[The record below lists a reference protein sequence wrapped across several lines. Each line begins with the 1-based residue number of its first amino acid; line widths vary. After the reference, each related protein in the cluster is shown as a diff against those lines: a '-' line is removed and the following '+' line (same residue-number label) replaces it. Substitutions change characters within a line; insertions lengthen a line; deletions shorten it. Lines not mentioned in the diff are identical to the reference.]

1 MRLPRFRDI
10 LKEKDQLAVY
20 EHSINES
27 MLVSGPPGSGK
38 TSMAIWR
45 ALTLVSEEH
54 KQSVVL
60 ITRGRLLTAIASHLG
75 KEQSA
80 RIETNTMHSFV
91 SSDFGNRF
99 GNIVPKLPQGGGF
112 DWNWDAIIANYE
124 RANVVP
130 VLDHLIIDE
139 GQNLPLKFFEW
150 AIRFGS
156 KKISIFADE
165 HQTTMRDGASVGEIS
180 KLGFPDVYTLLHN
193 HRNTANISK
202 VVGHFHVNRVVP
214 QAMPSRGA
222 GDVPYVL
229 TLNNWDTFADA
240 VANRVLNRRE
250 SVGVICFTVAD
261 VGHMTQLLTNR
272 LKGQRVDW
280 YTKEKG
286 TGDEFGI
293 QMRDHGVTV
302 LSSESAIGLEFDTM
316 FLQDLDR
323 SLPTDSPIKSRRLYM
338 LCARARDT
346 LVLVNGPQGLS
357 QRQLDSL
364 PKPPILT
371 R

>member
-1 MRLPRFRDI
+1 MKLPRFRDVV
-10 LKEKDQLAVY
+10 KEKDQLAVY
-20 EHSINES
+20 EHSPYES

-45 ALTLVSEEH
+45 ALTLVDDEH
-54 KQSVVL
+54 KLSVVL

-91 SSDFGNRF
+91 SSDFGVRF
-99 GNIVPKLPQGGGF
+99 GGLVPKLPYGGGYNW
-112 DWNWDAIIANYE
+112 DWDAIIVNYE
-124 RANVVP
+124 RAKVVP
-130 VLDHLIIDE
+130 TLDHLIIDE
-139 GQNLPLKFFEW
+139 AQNLPLKFFEW

-165 HQTTMRDGASVGEIS
+165 HQTTLSSGASVGDIS

-214 QAMPSRGA
+214 QAMPIRGN

-229 TLNNWDTFADA
+229 TVNNWETFADA

-250 SVGVICFTVAD
+250 SVGVICYGTAD
-261 VGHMTQLLTNR
+261 VEHMTQLLESR

-280 YTKEKG
+280 YTNEKAA
-286 TGDEFGI
+286 GDEFGI
-293 QMRDHGVTV
+293 QMREYGVTV
-302 LSSESAIGLEFDTM
+302 LSGESAIGLEFDSM

-323 SLPTDSPIKSRRLYM
+323 SLPTDSPIKCRRLYM

-357 QRQLDSL
+357 QQQLDSL